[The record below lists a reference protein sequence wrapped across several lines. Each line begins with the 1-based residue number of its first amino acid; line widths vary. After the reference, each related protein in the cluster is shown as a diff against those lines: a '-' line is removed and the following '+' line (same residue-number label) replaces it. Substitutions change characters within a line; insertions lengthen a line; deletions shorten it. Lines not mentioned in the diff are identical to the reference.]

1 MSASSKKKLRAEEN
15 ASKLTE
21 KQTAQQKEAK
31 KLKIYTIA
39 FVVLIAAMVITAL
52 AIGITRAI
60 TNSGVQQK
68 NTTALTVGD
77 HKLNSVE
84 MNYFYIDA
92 VNNFISQYGS
102 YAQLFGLDT
111 SKPLDQQVTDE
122 ETGATWADDFLHT
135 AQDNARATYALADEA
150 EKAGFTLSQ
159 EELDNIDLT
168 GKNLDS
174 YAKLYGY
181 SKTDD
186 YLRAMYG
193 NGSTKESFLEYYTR
207 NALASAYYSEY
218 AESRSYTDEQ
228 IAAKD
233 EEDAAAYNAYSYHQY
248 YLSTS
253 RFLEGGTVNEDGAT
267 TYSEEEKAAAQQK
280 AEAAAKVLTDS
291 KPASADALD
300 TVIASLPINKDADPA
315 PTSTAY
321 TDQLGS
327 NLSATV
333 ADWIKDPARKAGDI
347 TYIPSTS
354 TSTAEDGTEVT
365 TVNGYY
371 VVYFDGSAD
380 NSFAL
385 KNARHILVSFEGGT
399 TDANG
404 ITTYSDEEKA
414 AAKEK
419 AEEIYA
425 QWQAGDATEDS
436 FAALATEKT
445 TDPGS
450 QDNGGL
456 YENIYPGQMVTAF
469 NDWCFDDSRKPGD
482 TGIVETDYG
491 YHIMYFSGDADIT
504 YRDYMITEDLR
515 SSEIS
520 DWNNALVEAMTVTEG
535 STKYIRKDLV
545 LSSN

>member
-31 KLKIYTIA
+31 KLKIYTVA

-52 AIGITRAI
+52 AIGITRAV

-77 HKLNSVE
+77 HQLNSVE
-84 MNYFYIDA
+84 MNYFYMDA
-92 VNNFISQYGS
+92 VNHFIEQYGA
-102 YAQLFGLDT
+102 YAQIFGLDT

-159 EELDNIDLT
+159 EELDNIDLS

-186 YLRAMYG
+186 YIRAMYG
-193 NGSTKESFLEYYTR
+193 NGSTKESYLEYCTR
-207 NALASAYYSEY
+207 NALASAYYNEY
-218 AESRSYTDEQ
+218 AESLGYTDEQ

-233 EEDAAAYNAYSYHQY
+233 EEDGAAYNAYSYHQY
-248 YLSTS
+248 SLYTS
-253 RFLEGGTVNEDGAT
+253 RFLEGGTTGEDGST
-267 TYSEEEKAAAQQK
+267 TYSQEEKDAAQKK
-280 AEAAAKVLTDS
+280 AEEAAKSLLAGEISSVEDF
-291 KPASADALD
+291 DAA
-300 TVIASLPINKDADPA
+300 IAALPVNAESDPA

-327 NLSATV
+327 KLNTTI
-333 ADWIKDPARKAGDI
+333 ADWIKDPARKEGDT
-347 TYIPSTS
+347 TYIPNTS
-354 TSTAEDGTEVT
+354 TTTAEDGTEVT
-365 TVNGYY
+365 TVSSYY
-371 VVYFDGSAD
+371 VLYFDGSAD
-380 NSFAL
+380 NRLPL
-385 KNARHILVSFEGGT
+385 KNVRHILVSFEGGT
-399 TDANG
+399 TENG
-404 ITTYSDEEKA
+404 VTTYSDEEKA

-425 QWQAGDATEDS
+425 QWQSGDASEDS
-436 FAALATEKT
+436 FAALAGEKT

-450 QDNGGL
+450 KDNGGL
-456 YENIYPGQMVTAF
+456 YENVYPGQMVTAF
-469 NDWCFDDSRKPGD
+469 NDWCFDSSRKPGD

-515 SSEIS
+515 SAEVT
-520 DWNNALVEAMTVTEG
+520 DWYDALLEAMTVTEG
-535 STKYIRKDLV
+535 SAKYIRKDLV
-545 LSSN
+545 LGSH